1 MAMVNTRNH
10 FTDFEVN
17 IYHFRQTGGG
27 GGIVDFSSHGCS
39 GVNKVNGN

>member
-17 IYHFRQTGGG
+17 IYHFRQTGGE
-27 GGIVDFSSHGCS
+27 IVDFSSHGCS
-39 GVNKVNGN
+39 EVNKVNGN